1 MKKVA
6 KCLLLICVVAGLL
19 LSYLIFASAWRGT
32 SKTPTVKT
40 PRHSESLRTAT
51 PETLVSPV
59 ASSTPQPPD
68 DYQNGTKQMWMMF
81 PSELCRAIQAVETGG
96 HPDPENAVGD
106 GGRSIGPLQISR
118 ACWQDAK
125 EHDPAIGG
133 TYEDCR
139 KLEYAKRIFWAYLDR
154 WAPTDDYQTCA
165 RIWNGGPK
173 GASKGS
179 TDAYWR
185 RVNTALELGK
195 DNALHL
201 DR

>member
-1 MKKVA
+1 M
-6 KCLLLICVVAGLL
+6 C
-19 LSYLIFASAWRGT
+19 
-32 SKTPTVKT
+32 
-40 PRHSESLRTAT
+40 
-51 PETLVSPV
+51 
-59 ASSTPQPPD
+59 
-68 DYQNGTKQMWMMF
+68 MMF